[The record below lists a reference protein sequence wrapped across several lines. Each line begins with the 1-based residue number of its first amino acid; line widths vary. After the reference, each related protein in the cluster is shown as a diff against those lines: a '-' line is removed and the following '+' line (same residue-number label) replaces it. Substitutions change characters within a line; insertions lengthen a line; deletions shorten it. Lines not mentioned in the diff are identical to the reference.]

1 MNDQPT
7 LCQSCGKPPATGRAG
22 SITGYFFQHNF
33 CQCNNNVKDA
43 PNRNRQSGLAENNQI
58 CLKCGKSRPRD
69 RKAGSFTAFLF
80 KELRCQC
87 TSPKFAQSH
96 RGKNSHSTT
105 SARNTIRRKLAHNV
119 REQLE
124 NSGSAEAIGIGTV
137 IGGTFKIESL
147 IGEGGMGVVYLAEH
161 LALHRKFALKILAP
175 NLVSDTYWL
184 RFQSEAKTLAALKH
198 PNLVNVYD
206 LGIHQNSIFYYS
218 MDYLQGENLE
228 DRLVREGPLSPEHTI
243 DIFLQVLDGLAYA
256 HRNGIV
262 HRDIKPAN
270 IFLCAKAGSDN
281 EQVKILDF
289 GISKL
294 THDNQQLTAAGEI
307 FGSPYYMSP
316 EQCMGSTVDL
326 RSDIYSVGCS
336 MFETLTGCVPFDG
349 KSSVDTGLMHQEKE
363 PPLLLDVSDLDLP
376 SFEQIIAKC
385 LAKLPRDR
393 YQSAKELALDLERAR
408 DDKAV
413 MAPPIVTKEDLHDAK
428 NEATNFPVVLVGL
441 FVVLMSSASAGIF
454 WFSLNRG
461 PAPSAPKIH
470 TPYTQ
475 ERSGVLKDIGNKSL
489 SIFSEIDGPEATE
502 IKKFLASHP
511 QNYAA
516 KLRTDEKL
524 NKIFYFPI
532 AFSLGTINGIQATGQ
547 VNLSANQELNL
558 YANANVSGHPQ
569 LLSYFAPNDLTHLEL
584 PTVEPNSD
592 TIMPYVARLKSL
604 ITLEMTDTE
613 FTADSVKYL
622 DELVHLRSL
631 KIDPLQSA
639 IVPLAESQTIRR
651 IEAISLRHVGNITP
665 ILDKLSNNH
674 DLIVL
679 GLGYMKLPKADIA
692 TISKWE
698 NLRSL
703 SFRSVPLD
711 SDDLHQLSALK
722 NLTHLTI
729 RTALNLDRTC
739 LKELKLFKNLTDL
752 ILPPDLLNESDV
764 EELKKAL
771 PKLKSIDS

>member
-1 MNDQPT
+1 MNDQPK
-7 LCQSCGKPPATGRAG
+7 LCQSCGKPPASGRAG

-43 PNRNRQSGLAENNQI
+43 PNRNDQSALTENNQI

-69 RKAGSFTAFLF
+69 RKEGSFTAFLF
-80 KELRCQC
+80 KELRCHC
-87 TSPKFAQSH
+87 TSPKFAESH

-105 SARNTIRRKLAHNV
+105 STRNTIKRKLAHNI

-124 NSGSAEAIGIGTV
+124 NSGSAETIGIGTV
-137 IGGTFKIESL
+137 IGGTFKIQSI
-147 IGEGGMGVVYLAEH
+147 IGEGGMGVVYLTEH
-161 LALHRKFALKILAP
+161 LALRRNFALKILPP
-175 NLVSDTYWL
+175 NLMSDTYWL

-228 DRLVREGPLSPEHTI
+228 DRLVREGPLSAERTI

-270 IFLCAKAGSDN
+270 IFLCAKGSDA
-281 EQVKILDF
+281 EEVKILDF
-289 GISKL
+289 GISKV

-326 RSDIYSVGCS
+326 RADIYSVGCS
-336 MFETLTGCVPFDG
+336 IFEALTGCVPFEG
-349 KSSVDTGLMHQEKE
+349 KSSVDIGLMHQEKE
-363 PPLLLDVSDLDLP
+363 PPRLFQVSDLDLP

-385 LAKLPRDR
+385 LAKLPRER
-393 YQSAKELALDLERAR
+393 YQSAKELALDLERGR
-408 DDKAV
+408 DNKAV
-413 MAPPIVTKEDLHDAK
+413 MAPPIGTNEDLYDDK
-428 NEATNFPVVLVGL
+428 NEGFNFPVVLIGL
-441 FVVLMSSASAGIF
+441 FVVLMSSASAGIY
-454 WFSLNRG
+454 WFSLNSA
-461 PAPSAPKIH
+461 PAPSASKIH

-475 ERSGVLKDIGNKSL
+475 ERSGVLKDLGNKSL
-489 SIFSEIDGPEATE
+489 SILSTKLDEPETAEIS
-502 IKKFLASHP
+502 KFLGSHP
-511 QNYAA
+511 QNYAT
-516 KLRTDEKL
+516 KLHPEDKL
-524 NKIFYFPI
+524 SKIFYFPKT
-532 AFSLGTINGIQATGQ
+532 FSLGTINGIQATGH
-547 VNLSANQELNL
+547 VNLSANQDLNL

-569 LLSYFAPNDLTHLEL
+569 LLSYFAPDDLKHLEL

-622 DELVHLRSL
+622 DELELLRSL

-639 IVPLAESQTIRR
+639 IVPLAESQTIKR
-651 IEAISLRHVGNITP
+651 IQAISLRHVGNVTP

-692 TISKWE
+692 TISTWK
-698 NLRSL
+698 NLRNL
-703 SFRSVPLD
+703 NFRSVPLD
-711 SDDLHQLSALK
+711 NDDLRQLSALK

-729 RTALNLDRTC
+729 RTAANLDRAC
-739 LKELKLFKNLTDL
+739 LIELKRFKNLTEL
-752 ILPPDLLNESDV
+752 ILPPELLNESDV
-764 EELKKAL
+764 KELEKAL
-771 PKLKSIDS
+771 PNLKSIHS